1 MRDDVHM
8 SDATKNGRRSSTP
21 SEKGVIANLPRTRPQ
36 RSSPRR
42 AAARQVIKH
51 ATASEGDGTGAEV
64 GQPKPTTATA
74 QAGKPKAGA
83 GRPGRAAKD
92 PRVSAPRKDAAPR
105 KDSVPTQ
112 GFEAESDI
120 GSGSVQP
127 PGAPELLASV
137 TEILGELAKA
147 GLSTG
152 ERLVK
157 DVLSRLPGS

>member
-21 SEKGVIANLPRTRPQ
+21 SENQGVIANLPRTRPQ

-42 AAARQVIKH
+42 AAARQVTKQ
-51 ATASEGDGTGAEV
+51 ATAAARDGAGAEI
-64 GQPKPTTATA
+64 GQPKRTTAKA
-74 QAGKPKAGA
+74 QSANPKAGA
-83 GRPGRAAKD
+83 GRPGRAAKG
-92 PRVSAPRKDAAPR
+92 PRDSAPSKDSAPRT
-105 KDSVPTQ
+105 VPTQ

-127 PGAPELLASV
+127 PGAPELLASA

-152 ERLVK
+152 ERLLK